1 MKLSQ
6 AGFTLIEALV
16 AFAIMAVV
24 LVTLYQAAGT
34 GLKAFD
40 AAAATEDAILVAQ
53 SQMDRIVALRRIP
66 EVRQGTVPGSAFH
79 WKLQVLP
86 PPALPSANQL
96 ATSPV
101 LLRVTVAWNTSR
113 GGKSVYLER
122 LVFVAGQG
130 R

>member
-1 MKLSQ
+1 MKTVQ

-24 LVTLYQAAGT
+24 MVTLYQAAGT

-40 AAAATEDAILVAQ
+40 AAATTEEAVLIAQ

-66 EVRQGTVPGSAFH
+66 DVRQGTVAGSLIQ

-86 PPALPSANQL
+86 TPALPSSSQIG
-96 ATSPV
+96 SPPV
-101 LLRVTVAWNTSR
+101 LLRVTVSWDTSR
-113 GGKSVYLER
+113 GRKSIHLDR
-122 LVFVAGQG
+122 LLFVTGQG

>member
-1 MKLSQ
+1 MKPVQ

-24 LVTLYQAAGT
+24 MVTLYQAAGT

-40 AAAATEDAILVAQ
+40 AAATTQEAVLVAQ

-66 EVRQGTVPGSAFH
+66 DVHQGTVAGSVFT
-79 WKLQVLP
+79 WRLQVLP
-86 PPALPSANQL
+86 SPALPSSSQL
-96 ATSPV
+96 GASPV
-101 LLRVTVAWNTSR
+101 LLRVTVAWNTPR
-113 GGKSVYLER
+113 GGKSVQLER
-122 LVFVAGQG
+122 LVFVLGQG